1 MAFSSFEK
9 SHFLGI
15 NPAHSFLLPLGGGS
29 IDATASPPVTT
40 GIYKVIVDYLAS
52 DAVRA
57 SFGGDFHPD
66 DPHLAEHMQLT
77 VFTIW
82 LRSRYGERVLPCF
95 AGYKPCVGNAVK
107 AVTADVV
114 SGRLHRR
121 RRTRQRKRKR
131 QRPIQLGT
139 RPFAAIYHSG
149 SHEYFN
155 HLHVRRKLMNW

>member
-1 MAFSSFEK
+1 MAFPSFEK

-15 NPAHSFLLPLGGGS
+15 NPAHSFSLPWGGGS
-29 IDATASPPVTT
+29 IDAPASLPVTT

-52 DAVRA
+52 DAVRS

-66 DPHLAEHMQLT
+66 DPYLAEHMQLT

-82 LRSRYGERVLPCF
+82 LMSRYGERALPCF
-95 AGYKPCVGNAVK
+95 AGYKPCVGNAVE

-114 SGRLHRR
+114 SGRLHRCR
-121 RRTRQRKRKR
+121 RARQRKRKR
-131 QRPIQLGT
+131 PMQLGT
-139 RPFAAIYHSG
+139 RPFAAIHHSG
-149 SHEYFN
+149 FHGYFS